1 MKTTI
6 AAVTT
11 AVLVAGAAGAAAL
24 PAAATPAPAV
34 PAASATLLSASV
46 PAQALQPWPVLKQG
60 PNSVWPKV
68 TVRSLQY
75 LLNARGAKLAV
86 DGTFGKQT
94 KAAVIKF
101 QRAHHLTADGVIR
114 AATWRALVVTV
125 HKGSTG
131 PAVRAVQDQINFR
144 NNRNGHT
151 LNVDGIYGPKTQAVV
166 RAFQQAIAHEVHGF
180 PVDGITGGE
189 VGIHPFGYVTSMVVT
204 IGLWLTLA
212 PAIGAV
218 RRGSG
223 TGKGHCAGE

>member
-75 LLNARGAKLAV
+75 LLDARGAKLAV
-86 DGTFGKQT
+86 DGTFGQQT
-94 KAAVIKF
+94 RAAVIKF
-101 QRAHHLTADGVIR
+101 QRAHHLTADGVVR

-131 PAVRAVQDQINFR
+131 PAVRAVQDQANFR
-144 NNRNGHT
+144 NLKGTGQT
-151 LNVDGIYGPKTQAVV
+151 LKVDGIYGAKTAAWV
-166 RAFQQAIAHEVHGF
+166 RGFQQAIAHEVHGF
-180 PVDGITGGE
+180 PVDGV
-189 VGIHPFGYVTSMVVT
+189 VGQLTWQALVTEA
-204 IGLWLTLA
+204 L
-212 PAIGAV
+212 
-218 RRGSG
+218 SG
-223 TGKGHCAGE
+223 

>member
-6 AAVTT
+6 GAAVTATVLAIGTT
-11 AVLVAGAAGAAAL
+11 AAIAVPAVAA
-24 PAAATPAPAV
+24 PAAAV
-34 PAASATLLSASV
+34 PAATATLLSATV

-75 LLNARGAKLAV
+75 LLNARGAKIAV
-86 DGTFGKQT
+86 DGAFGKQT

-131 PAVRAVQDQINFR
+131 PAVRAVQDQANFR
-144 NNRNGHT
+144 NLKGTGQT
-151 LNVDGIYGPKTQAVV
+151 LKVDGIYGAKTAAWV
-166 RAFQQAIAHEVHGF
+166 RGFQQAIAHEVHGF
-180 PVDGITGGE
+180 PVDGV
-189 VGIHPFGYVTSMVVT
+189 VGQLTWQALVTEA
-204 IGLWLTLA
+204 L
-212 PAIGAV
+212 
-218 RRGSG
+218 SG
-223 TGKGHCAGE
+223 

>member
-131 PAVRAVQDQINFR
+131 PAVRAVQDQANFR
-144 NNRNGHT
+144 NLKGTGQT
-151 LNVDGIYGPKTQAVV
+151 LKVDGIYGAKTAAWV
-166 RAFQQAIAHEVHGF
+166 RGFQQAIAHEVHGF
-180 PVDGITGGE
+180 PVDGIAGQLTWQAL
-189 VGIHPFGYVTSMVVT
+189 VTEA
-204 IGLWLTLA
+204 L
-212 PAIGAV
+212 
-218 RRGSG
+218 SG
-223 TGKGHCAGE
+223 

>member
-60 PNSVWPKV
+60 PNSAWPKV

-131 PAVRAVQDQINFR
+131 PAVRAVQDQANFR
-144 NNRNGHT
+144 NLKGTGQT
-151 LNVDGIYGPKTQAVV
+151 LKVDGIYGAKTAAWV
-166 RAFQQAIAHEVHGF
+166 RGFQQAIAHEVHGF
-180 PVDGITGGE
+180 PVDGV
-189 VGIHPFGYVTSMVVT
+189 VGQLTWQALVTEA
-204 IGLWLTLA
+204 L
-212 PAIGAV
+212 
-218 RRGSG
+218 SG
-223 TGKGHCAGE
+223 

>member
-86 DGTFGKQT
+86 DGTFGQQT

-101 QRAHHLTADGVIR
+101 QRAHHLTADGVVR
-114 AATWRALVVTV
+114 AATWRALVITV
-125 HKGSTG
+125 HQGSTG
-131 PAVRAVQDQINFR
+131 SAVRAVQDQANFR
-144 NNRNGHT
+144 NLKGTGQT
-151 LNVDGIYGPKTQAVV
+151 LKVDGIYGAKTAAWV
-166 RAFQQAIAHEVHGF
+166 RGFQQAIAHEVHGF
-180 PVDGITGGE
+180 PVDGV
-189 VGIHPFGYVTSMVVT
+189 VGQLTWQALVTEA
-204 IGLWLTLA
+204 L
-212 PAIGAV
+212 
-218 RRGSG
+218 SG
-223 TGKGHCAGE
+223 

>member
-24 PAAATPAPAV
+24 PAAAATSAPAV

-131 PAVRAVQDQINFR
+131 PAVRAVQDQANFR
-144 NNRNGHT
+144 NLKGTGQT
-151 LNVDGIYGPKTQAVV
+151 LKVDGIYGAKTAAWV
-166 RAFQQAIAHEVHGF
+166 RGFQQAIAHEVHGF
-180 PVDGITGGE
+180 PVDGI
-189 VGIHPFGYVTSMVVT
+189 VGQLTWQALVTEA
-204 IGLWLTLA
+204 L
-212 PAIGAV
+212 
-218 RRGSG
+218 SG
-223 TGKGHCAGE
+223 

>member
-24 PAAATPAPAV
+24 PAAAAPAPAAH
-34 PAASATLLSASV
+34 AASATLLSASV

-60 PNSVWPKV
+60 PNSVWPQV

-86 DGTFGKQT
+86 DGAFGKQT
-94 KAAVIKF
+94 KAAVVKF
-101 QRAHHLTADGVIR
+101 QRAHHLTADGVVR

-131 PAVRAVQDQINFR
+131 PAVRAVQDQANFR
-144 NNRNGHT
+144 NLKGTGQT
-151 LNVDGIYGPKTQAVV
+151 LKVDGIFGPKTAAWV
-166 RAFQQAIAHEVHGF
+166 RGFQQAIAHEVHGF
-180 PVDGITGGE
+180 PVDGI
-189 VGIHPFGYVTSMVVT
+189 VGQLTWRALVTEA
-204 IGLWLTLA
+204 L
-212 PAIGAV
+212 
-218 RRGSG
+218 SG
-223 TGKGHCAGE
+223 